1 MDLNSHKLIVKP
13 IIHSRTRFIQ
23 KVCLNKNYF
32 VGFVILQSMF
42 LGLYFCINIVNSKYE
57 FTVKE
62 SYIESSALKNQL
74 ELKDIEIVEIQT
86 TAKIPKTTLSP
97 LDRLKLKKLKT
108 LQELK

>member
-1 MDLNSHKLIVKP
+1 
-13 IIHSRTRFIQ
+13 
-23 KVCLNKNYF
+23 
-32 VGFVILQSMF
+32 MF

-74 ELKDIEIVEIQT
+74 ELKDTIEIVEIQT